1 VSFVV
6 RTRPREDAELRR
18 ALYDGTV
25 FLLPA
30 TDASRALVDLARA
43 RLHDELGDD
52 PRGAHARMTDEEL
65 FTRIGRLR
73 RELYLE
79 AHAQTLLRDMAA
91 SVGFDRRET
100 AFDPAR
106 LRVIAHGASENPRA
120 APVYYAH
127 RDTWYAHP
135 PSVVTI
141 WTALDDL
148 AADETFVFY
157 PERFRAPVAN
167 DSEIFDY
174 DAWVARGWSLKIGWQ
189 DREASTKAR
198 YPQVVGAEDYG
209 PAVGFSCRRGE
220 ILLFAGAH
228 FHRTLP
234 QTRGRTRF
242 SLDARLVH
250 LAEHALGLGA
260 PNVDGRSRGSA
271 LADYVQPEGD
281 DGG

>member
-1 VSFVV
+1 MTFVV
-6 RTRPREDAELRR
+6 RTRPERDAELRR
-18 ALYDGTV
+18 AMYDGTV

-30 TDASRALVDLARA
+30 TDASRALVGLARA
-43 RLHDELGDD
+43 RLQDELGDD
-52 PRGAHARMTDEEL
+52 PRGAHARMSDEEL
-65 FTRIGRLR
+65 FLRIGRLR

-79 AHAQTLLRDMAA
+79 EHAQKLLRDMAA

-106 LRVIAHGASENPRA
+106 LRVIAHGAADNPRA

-135 PSVVTI
+135 SSVVTI

-148 AADETFVFY
+148 PADETFVFY
-157 PERFRAPVAN
+157 PERFREPVAN

-189 DREASTKAR
+189 DREASMKAR
-198 YPQVVGAEDYG
+198 YPQVLGTEPYG
-209 PAVGFSCRRGE
+209 REEGFSCRQGE
-220 ILLFAGAH
+220 ILLFSGAH

-242 SLDARLVH
+242 SLDARLVQ
-250 LAEHALGLGA
+250 LDDHARGLGA
-260 PNVDGRSRGSA
+260 PNVDGRSTGSA
-271 LADYVQPEGD
+271 LPDYVQPEGRPRA
-281 DGG
+281 